1 MKLQI
6 WSSAAGLLALLTYAA
21 TAVGG
26 FFSGYFFWLQKIYP
40 AAIGTE
46 GEILV
51 LIMTIVMFA
60 AAGFAVLA
68 ILFSIFGI
76 PKALWIIFT
85 ILSLACAVAVALV
98 VNLGLP
104 HVVQSLYGFVPT
116 FMYIQPE
123 WISAEL
129 FDFIGFWLA
138 AGGSL
143 LAMLFGIFT
152 PKKG

>member
-1 MKLQI
+1 MKIQI
-6 WSSAAGLLALLTYAA
+6 WSSAAGLLAMLAYAA
-21 TAVGG
+21 AAVGG

-51 LIMTIVMFA
+51 LIMMIVMFA

-76 PKALWIIFT
+76 PKALWIIFA
-85 ILSLACAVAVALV
+85 ILSLACAVAVAIV
-98 VNLGLP
+98 VNFGLP
-104 HVVQSLYGFVPT
+104 HVIQALYGFTPT
-116 FMYIQPE
+116 FTYIQSE

-129 FDFIGFWLA
+129 YDFIGFWLA

-143 LAMLFGIFT
+143 IAMIIGFFVPT
-152 PKKG
+152 KG